1 MILLRENGK
10 FCISEPDTEPN
21 WVGSFGSALYLRR
34 YVATLP
40 SPIHCRRHISMP
52 PKGVDVSA
60 RVRAMKREFREYK
73 EEMEKK
79 AEEDSF
85 SSTSPRTAAAEE
97 ESNKLESLI

>member
-1 MILLRENGK
+1 
-10 FCISEPDTEPN
+10 
-21 WVGSFGSALYLRR
+21 
-34 YVATLP
+34 
-40 SPIHCRRHISMP
+40 MP